1 MSMRVRTTYLAI
13 CDYPGCCL
21 GHEFWELTEE
31 HAIETVI
38 DDDEWLCLFTGDNEP
53 RFFCPLHL
61 RYRPDSSPDDS
72 PTVFFR
78 FRQSNNTI
86 NLARSKQVL
95 RGYEHTATTAKTGMR
110 GHHTSGSHKRGHEM
124 SAYPSYRIRQQVL
137 NMDAIGYD
145 SNEISRLLDI
155 DKRLVLDIE
164 SHRLQQDDHPQQ
176 DTEQP
181 TLI

>member
-1 MSMRVRTTYLAI
+1 
-13 CDYPGCCL
+13 
-21 GHEFWELTEE
+21 
-31 HAIETVI
+31 
-38 DDDEWLCLFTGDNEP
+38 
-53 RFFCPLHL
+53 
-61 RYRPDSSPDDS
+61 
-72 PTVFFR
+72 
-78 FRQSNNTI
+78 
-86 NLARSKQVL
+86 
-95 RGYEHTATTAKTGMR
+95 
-110 GHHTSGSHKRGHEM
+110 M

-155 DKRLVLDIE
+155 E

>member
-1 MSMRVRTTYLAI
+1 
-13 CDYPGCCL
+13 
-21 GHEFWELTEE
+21 
-31 HAIETVI
+31 
-38 DDDEWLCLFTGDNEP
+38 
-53 RFFCPLHL
+53 
-61 RYRPDSSPDDS
+61 
-72 PTVFFR
+72 
-78 FRQSNNTI
+78 
-86 NLARSKQVL
+86 
-95 RGYEHTATTAKTGMR
+95 
-110 GHHTSGSHKRGHEM
+110 M

-145 SNEISRLLDI
+145 ANEISRLLDIDKRLVLDI

>member
-1 MSMRVRTTYLAI
+1 
-13 CDYPGCCL
+13 
-21 GHEFWELTEE
+21 
-31 HAIETVI
+31 
-38 DDDEWLCLFTGDNEP
+38 
-53 RFFCPLHL
+53 
-61 RYRPDSSPDDS
+61 
-72 PTVFFR
+72 
-78 FRQSNNTI
+78 
-86 NLARSKQVL
+86 
-95 RGYEHTATTAKTGMR
+95 
-110 GHHTSGSHKRGHEM
+110 M

-145 SNEISRLLDI
+145 ANEISRLFDI